1 MAAMAKAG
9 SSKQQDA
16 FLTTRQAAEACGVSC
31 QVVRYYTMLG
41 LLREAKLTAS
51 GRRLYASSVVRQMQ
65 IIRQL
70 QSVGYALRDI
80 RDMFLKRTDRTETTS
95 GE

>member
-1 MAAMAKAG
+1 MAKAG
-9 SSKQQDA
+9 SGQKQET

-41 LLREAKLTAS
+41 LLREAKRTAS
-51 GRRLYASSVVRQMQ
+51 GRRLYARSVVQQMQ

-80 RDMFLKRTDRTETTS
+80 RDTFLSRADSTDTKS
-95 GE
+95 DG

>member
-1 MAAMAKAG
+1 MAKAG
-9 SSKQQDA
+9 SGEQQESL
-16 FLTTRQAAEACGVSC
+16 LTTRQAAEACGVSC

-51 GRRLYASSVVRQMQ
+51 GRRLYASSIVQQMLL
-65 IIRQL
+65 IRQL

-80 RDMFLKRTDRTETTS
+80 RDMFLKRADHTKTGS

>member
-1 MAAMAKAG
+1 MTGMATAG
-9 SSKQQDA
+9 SGEQREA

-41 LLREAKLTAS
+41 LLSEAKRTGS
-51 GRRLYASSVVRQMQ
+51 GRRLYAPSVVQQMQ

-80 RDMFLKRTDRTETTS
+80 RDTFLNRTDSTETRS
-95 GE
+95 GG

>member
-1 MAAMAKAG
+1 MAKARSG
-9 SSKQQDA
+9 EQQDA

-41 LLREAKLTAS
+41 LLREAKRTAS
-51 GRRLYASSVVRQMQ
+51 GRRLYAPSVVRQMR

-80 RDMFLKRTDRTETTS
+80 RDTFLKRTSSTETRS
-95 GE
+95 GG